1 MDGLDH
7 RLVLLWARNRQ
18 NIRVGG
24 RNAFRL
30 RAHASGD
37 DDFAI
42 FFEGV
47 SDRGERLG
55 LGAIKKTAGV
65 HDDKVGPLAFPRQL
79 IALRA
84 QTRDDA
90 LAVDQRLRAA
100 KRDKAHFRRC
110 GIGFCSRITHGR
122 GG

>member
-1 MDGLDH
+1 MDGLDYG
-7 RLVLLWARNRQ
+7 LVLLWAGNRQ
-18 NIRVGG
+18 NIRIGG

-37 DDFAI
+37 DDLAI

-55 LGAIKKTAGV
+55 LGAVKKTAGV
-65 HDDKVGPLAFPRQL
+65 HDDEVGPLVLPRQL
-79 IALRA
+79 IALRT

-100 KRDKAHFRRC
+100 KGDKAH
-110 GIGFCSRITHGR
+110 S
-122 GG
+122 